1 MNDEDDVMAVQKI
14 GIPASEFDQ
23 FIALPENADRSFEL
37 IGGEIVEVVSN
48 GESSALGAYICGLLA
63 VFARQHKLG
72 YVTGADGGYMIGT
85 QRYIPDCAFMSA
97 ARQAK
102 PTPEAYNS
110 IPPDLAVEVLSPSN
124 TPDEIAIKVDN
135 YLRARVVVWV
145 VNPDA
150 ERVTVHRPDAPPQ
163 TYGINDTLD
172 GGNVLPSF
180 TLPVRDIFPE

>member
-1 MNDEDDVMAVQKI
+1 MAVQKI
-14 GIPASEFDQ
+14 EMPASAFDEFV
-23 FIALPENADRSFEL
+23 ALPENADRSFEL
-37 IGGEIVEVVSN
+37 IAGEIIEVVSN
-48 GESSALGAYICGLLA
+48 GVSSELGAFICGLMA

-72 YVTGADGGYMIGT
+72 YVTGADGGYRIGT
-85 QRYIPDCAFMSA
+85 QRYIPDCAFMSK

-110 IPPDLAVEVLSPSN
+110 LPPDLTVEVLAPSN

-135 YLRARVVVWV
+135 YLRAGVVVWV

-172 GGNVLPSF
+172 GSSALPGF

>member
-1 MNDEDDVMAVQKI
+1 MAVQKI
-14 GIPASEFDQ
+14 EIPASEFER
-23 FIALPENADRSFEL
+23 FVALPENADRSFEL

-48 GESSALGAYICGLLA
+48 GKSSALGALMTVLIGGFVL
-63 VFARQHKLG
+63 QNKLG
-72 YVTGADGGYMIGT
+72 FTTGADGGYMIGT
-85 QRYIPDCAFMSA
+85 QRYIPDCAFMST

-102 PTPEAYNS
+102 PTPEAYNAL
-110 IPPDLAVEVLSPSN
+110 PPDLAVEVLSPSN

-135 YLRARVVVWV
+135 YLRAGVVVWV

-172 GGNVLPSF
+172 GGNVLPGF